1 MNNRVIIVCVI
12 IVAIVIYLLCYNRKK
27 EKFVDTPT
35 TSTPVVSLKDVTS
48 MDDKTAINTL
58 AQIAKSLMTDGL
70 TVPGDV
76 NVMGKFNYLPTG
88 VIVAWNGKDVPK
100 GWALCDGQNNTPD
113 LRGRF
118 ILGSGKGEKLTE
130 RISGQKDGEETHRLT
145 VDEMPKHEH
154 ANPNAPNDIR
164 YGGFWGTAD
173 GGSAVGFN
181 KESLGV
187 NINRLII
194 PAGGDNSHNNMP
206 PYYVLAWIM
215 KL

>member
-12 IVAIVIYLLCYNRKK
+12 IVAIVIYLLCNNRKK

-58 AQIAKSLMTDGL
+58 AQIAKNLMTDGL

-130 RISGQKDGEETHRLT
+130 RILGQKDGEETHKLT
-145 VDEMPKHEH
+145 VDEMPFHNHIDNTFPK
-154 ANPNAPNDIR
+154 DIR
-164 YGGFWGTAD
+164 RAGWEQTA
-173 GGSAVGFN
+173 GGSAQGFLVGAQPVD
-181 KESLGV
+181 LTP
-187 NINRLII
+187 LIK
-194 PAGGDNSHNNMP
+194 PAGKDYPHNNMP